1 MPLCYQRADAF
12 CFPSPLVPA
21 VTELL
26 HPIDVGRK
34 EFLHFARFFFPY
46 CSVRLGSHLMPAAY
60 LRAPSSSKT
69 SSRLFAKRPEPFTC

>member
-34 EFLHFARFFFPY
+34 EFLPLLFCAARQPPDA
-46 CSVRLGSHLMPAAY
+46 CGILTRPLVLQNVVPAV
-60 LRAPSSSKT
+60 
-69 SSRLFAKRPEPFTC
+69 C